1 MRRGAEPAQ
10 KLCAHH
16 HGERFHAC
24 NIELLNVEVDSSV
37 LMKVVK
43 RPYNMSACDLGPKPA
58 GKADCLIK
66 KTNKEPRGR
75 DLGLGLC
82 IQTGYSALD

>member
-1 MRRGAEPAQ
+1 
-10 KLCAHH
+10 
-16 HGERFHAC
+16 
-24 NIELLNVEVDSSV
+24 
-37 LMKVVK
+37 
-43 RPYNMSACDLGPKPA
+43 MSACDLEPKPA

-75 DLGLGLC
+75 DLRLGLWGHPVVYIPPGDTSVAKSC